1 MRGIALPRVAK
12 SWRLLAHD
20 REAIQGLA
28 TALRVPP
35 AVAQLLWNR
44 GSRDPDSAKRFFDTS
59 LRILHPPE
67 LLPGIEMAAERLIQA
82 IRDKKRICIYGDYDV
97 DGAAG
102 TAILW
107 RTFVSLGAET
117 TYYVPHRLDEGYGL
131 NSRAVEEIAQT
142 SQVLVTVDCGIANV
156 AEVAL
161 ARSLGLEVI
170 VTDHHEFA
178 ATLPDATAIVH
189 PLLPGTGY
197 PFTGLSGAGV
207 ALKLAW
213 AVCQRAA
220 GSARVT
226 PVFREFLLDA
236 VVLACLGLIADV
248 VPLHDENRAMV
259 VHGLKRL
266 REAPS
271 PGLKAL
277 LEVSKLT
284 EKDPLRA
291 EDVSFKLAPR
301 LNAAGRLG
309 SARLV
314 VELLTT
320 QSPHRAGEL
329 ARFLEDLN
337 GRRQQAERKILA
349 RAREI
354 VEEREWHTSSAL
366 VLAEPDWHPGI
377 IGIVASRLVD
387 LYGRPVLM
395 VALRA
400 DRIKEQV
407 IGQGSGRSVPGF
419 ALHQALAACSEHLLS
434 HGGHAAAAGFT
445 VVPDNIDALRDAFA
459 TYAGRHFE
467 KAPLIQ
473 ELIVEAELPLSAM
486 TTGFVR
492 SLDRL
497 EPFGMGNRR
506 PCFLAGG
513 LQVVEPPK
521 KVGNGERH
529 LSFRVRQDNVSY
541 RAIAWGMAD
550 RAEELPAGGPCSLVF
565 TPRLNEWK
573 GFIRVDLEVIDFQ
586 PREIPEL
593 ALTRKE

>member
-1 MRGIALPRVAK
+1 MPRVAK
-12 SWRLLAHD
+12 TWRLLAHD
-20 REAIQGLA
+20 REAIQNLA
-28 TALRVPP
+28 RALNLP
-35 AVAQLLWNR
+35 ASVAQLLWNR
-44 GSRDPDSAKRFFDTS
+44 GSRDSDSAKRFFDTS

-67 LLPGIEMAAERLIQA
+67 LLPGVEAAADCLIEA
-82 IRDKKRICIYGDYDV
+82 IRAKKRICIYGDYDV
-97 DGAAG
+97 DGATG
-102 TAILW
+102 TSILW
-107 RTFVSLGAET
+107 QTFMALGAQT
-117 TYYVPHRLDEGYGL
+117 TFYVPHRLDEGYGL
-131 NSRAVEEIAQT
+131 NHRAVEEIAQT
-142 SQVLVTVDCGIANV
+142 CQVLVTVDCGIANV

-161 ARSLGLEVI
+161 ARSLGMQVI

-178 ATLPDATAIVH
+178 PTLPDATAIVH
-189 PLLPGTGY
+189 PLLPGTSY
-197 PFTGLSGAGV
+197 PFAGLSGAGV

-213 AVCQRAA
+213 AICQRAA
-220 GSARVT
+220 GNTRVT
-226 PVFREFLLDA
+226 PAFREFLLDA
-236 VVLACLGLIADV
+236 VVLACLGLVADV
-248 VPLHDENRAMV
+248 VPLHDENRALV

-266 REAPS
+266 REVPS

-277 LEVSKLT
+277 LEVSGLAQQN
-284 EKDPLRA
+284 PLRA
-291 EDVSFKLAPR
+291 EDVSFRLAPR

-320 QSPHRAGEL
+320 KSPHRAMEL

-337 GRRQQAERKILA
+337 GRRQLAERRILA

-354 VEEREWHTSSAL
+354 VEEREWHRSSAL

-400 DRIKEQV
+400 DRIKERV

-419 ALHQALAACSEHLLS
+419 ALHQALAACSEHLIS

-445 VVPDNIDALRDAFA
+445 VIPDSIDALRDAFA
-459 TYAGRHFE
+459 SYADRHFE
-467 KAPLIQ
+467 KSPLIQ
-473 ELIVEAELPLSAM
+473 ELIIEAELPLSAL
-486 TTGFVR
+486 TPGFVR

-497 EPFGMGNRR
+497 EPYGMGNRR

-513 LQVVEPPK
+513 LQIVEAPK

-529 LSFRVRQDNVSY
+529 LSFRVRQDNIIF
-541 RAIAWGMAD
+541 RAIAFGMAD
-550 RAEELPAGGPCSLVF
+550 RADELPAGGPCALVF
-565 TPRLNEWK
+565 SPRINEWK
-573 GFIRVDLEVIDFQ
+573 GMVRVDLEVIDFQ

-593 ALTRKE
+593 ACMPAPEVTA

>member
-1 MRGIALPRVAK
+1 VPK
-12 SWRLLAHD
+12 SWRLLPHD
-20 REAIQGLA
+20 SEGTQALA
-28 TALRVPP
+28 SALRLPP

-44 GSRDPDSAKRFFDTS
+44 GSRDAESASRFLNTS
-59 LRILHPPE
+59 LGILHPPE
-67 LLPGIEMAAERLIQA
+67 LLPGVNEAADRLLQA
-82 IRDKKRICIYGDYDV
+82 VRDKKKICIYGDYDV
-97 DGAAG
+97 DGATG
-102 TAILW
+102 TSILW
-107 RTFVSLGAET
+107 RTLTSLGADT
-117 TYYVPHRLDEGYGL
+117 TFYVPHRLDEGYGL

-142 SQVLVTVDCGIANV
+142 CQVIVTVDCGIANV
-156 AEVAL
+156 SEVAL
-161 ARSLGLEVI
+161 ARRLGVEII
-170 VTDHHEFA
+170 VTDHHEMGPA
-178 ATLPDATAIVH
+178 LPEATALVH
-189 PLLPGTGY
+189 PRLPGGVY
-197 PFTGLSGAGV
+197 PFEGLSGAGV

-213 AVCQRAA
+213 AICQRAA
-220 GSARVT
+220 GGARVT
-226 PVFREFLLDA
+226 PALREFLLDG
-236 VVLACLGLIADV
+236 VVLAALGLVADV
-248 VPLHDENRAMV
+248 VPLHDENRALV

-266 REAPS
+266 RESPS

-277 LEVSKLT
+277 LEVSGLA
-284 EKDPLRA
+284 EQNPLRA

-320 QSPHRAGEL
+320 QSSHRAIEL

-337 GRRQQAERKILA
+337 GRRQQAERRILS

-354 VEEREWHTSSAL
+354 VEERVWDSSAAL

-400 DRIKEQV
+400 DRTQERV

-419 ALHQALAACSEHLLS
+419 ALHTALAACSEHLLS

-445 VVPDNIDALRDAFA
+445 VVPESVDALREAFEI
-459 TYAGRHFE
+459 YAAQHFE
-467 KAPLIQ
+467 KAPFVH
-473 ELIVEAELPLSAM
+473 ELVIETELPLSAL

-492 SLDRL
+492 GLEKL
-497 EPFGMGNRR
+497 EPYGMGNRR
-506 PCFLAGG
+506 PYFLASG
-513 LQVVEPPK
+513 LRVVEAPK

-529 LSFRVRQDNVSY
+529 LSFRVRQGQTAL

-550 RAEELPAGGPCSLVF
+550 RADELPADGPCSMVF
-565 TPRLNEWK
+565 SPRLNEWK
-573 GFIRVDLEVIDFQ
+573 GMVRVDLEVIDFQ
-586 PREIPEL
+586 PVERPRL
-593 ALTRKE
+593 G

>member
-1 MRGIALPRVAK
+1 LPRVAK
-12 SWRLLAHD
+12 SWRLLPHD
-20 REAIQGLA
+20 PEAIQSLA
-28 TALRVPP
+28 SALRLPP

-44 GSRDPDSAKRFFDTS
+44 GSRDAESARRFLDTS
-59 LRILHPPE
+59 LRILHPPN
-67 LLPGIEMAAERLIQA
+67 LLPGVDQAADRLIQA
-82 IRDKKRICIYGDYDV
+82 IGDKKKICIYGDYDV

-102 TAILW
+102 TSILW
-107 RTFVSLGAET
+107 RTLISLGADT
-117 TYYVPHRLDEGYGL
+117 TFYVPHRLDEGYGL
-131 NSRAVEEIAQT
+131 NTRAVEEIAQT
-142 SQVLVTVDCGIANV
+142 CQVIVTVDCGIANV
-156 AEVAL
+156 AEVDL
-161 ARSLGLEVI
+161 ARRLGVEMI
-170 VTDHHEFA
+170 VTDHHELGPC
-178 ATLPDATAIVH
+178 LPDAAAIVH
-189 PLLPGTGY
+189 PRLPGSAY
-197 PFTGLSGAGV
+197 PFAGLSGAGV

-213 AVCQRAA
+213 AVCQRIA
-220 GSARVT
+220 GATRVT
-226 PVFREFLLDA
+226 PAFREFLLDG

-248 VPLHDENRAMV
+248 MPLHDENRALV

-277 LEVSKLT
+277 LEVSGLA
-284 EKDPLRA
+284 EQNPLRA

-320 QSPHRAGEL
+320 QSPHRAAEL

-337 GRRQQAERKILA
+337 ARRQQVERRILA

-354 VEEREWHTSSAL
+354 VEERSWDRSSAL

-400 DRIKEQV
+400 DRTQDAL

-419 ALHQALAACSEHLLS
+419 ALHQALAACGEHLLS

-445 VVPDNIDALRDAFA
+445 VIPESIDALRESFA
-459 TYAGRHFE
+459 AYASQHFE
-467 KAPLIQ
+467 KMPFVH
-473 ELIVEAELPLSAM
+473 ELVIEAELPLSAL

-492 SLDRL
+492 SLEKL
-497 EPFGMGNRR
+497 EPYGMGNRR
-506 PCFLAGG
+506 PYFLAGG
-513 LQVVEPPK
+513 LRVVETPK

-529 LSFRVRQDNVSY
+529 LSFRVRQDRTIL

-550 RAEELPAGGPCSLVF
+550 RADELPADGPCAIVF
-565 TPRLNEWK
+565 TPRINEWR
-573 GFIRVDLEVIDFQ
+573 GMIRVDLEVIDFQ
-586 PREIPEL
+586 PVETPLLI
-593 ALTRKE
+593 